1 VAMAASPVE
10 CPTPTLTLAGG
21 LPVEEQECR
30 RRCPP
35 SVTGWSSTGMGT
47 IEPAAAGRQPCCLNC
62 GDGVPFV
69 RR

>member
-1 VAMAASPVE
+1 
-10 CPTPTLTLAGG
+10 
-21 LPVEEQECR
+21 
-30 RRCPP
+30 
-35 SVTGWSSTGMGT
+35 VTGWSSTGMGT